1 MANFGIVPF
10 EFLNKEDYDT
20 IDVNDIIILENI
32 RNNFEEGTPHFAFNK
47 TKKIKYFLKHDLSQ
61 RQIKII
67 LSGGAVN
74 YFRMTTKNQAID
86 LQ

>member
-20 IDVNDIIILENI
+20 IDENDFIVLENI
-32 RNNFEEGTPHFAFNK
+32 RKNFEEGTPHVAINK
-47 TKKIKYFLKHDLSQ
+47 TKKLKYFLKHDLSQ

-74 YFRMTTKNQAID
+74 YFRMNSKK
-86 LQ
+86 

>member
-1 MANFGIVPF
+1 M
-10 EFLNKEDYDT
+10 NKEDYDT
-20 IDVNDIIILENI
+20 IDVNDFIRLENI
-32 RNNFEEGTPHFAFNK
+32 RKNFEEGTPHFAFNK

-74 YFRMTTKNQAID
+74 YFRMNFKK
-86 LQ
+86 